1 MADGSVNLSEYARQ
15 RGVSHEAVRKA
26 VKVGRLARSVVWSSA
41 GKPRLISSIADEEW
55 DANTDS
61 SQQRR
66 PVPVP
71 PASELPPPTP
81 RFRPP
86 KPRTEAPEAEPEPEP
101 EAAAAPEPRT
111 GTFQQARTLREAY
124 MARLAKLEFEE
135 KSGKLV
141 HADAVKNEAFKTAR
155 MVRDNL
161 LNIPDRVAGELA
173 AEANQFKVHQRL
185 TLEIR
190 RALEDMRAEP

>member
-1 MADGSVNLSEYARQ
+1 MAADGSVNLSEYARQ

-41 GKPRLISSIADEEW
+41 GKPRLIPSIADEEW
-55 DANTDS
+55 DSNTDS

-81 RFRPP
+81 RVRPL
-86 KPRTEAPEAEPEPEP
+86 KPRPETSEPEPEPEP

-124 MARLAKLEFEE
+124 MARLAKLEFDE
-135 KSGKLV
+135 KSGLLV
-141 HADAVKNEAFKTAR
+141 RADAVKNEAFKVAR
-155 MVRDNL
+155 TVRDNM
-161 LNIPDRVAGELA
+161 LNIPDRIAAELA
-173 AEANQFKVHQRL
+173 NETNQFKVHQRL
-185 TLEIR
+185 TQEIR
-190 RALEDMRAEP
+190 RALEDMKL